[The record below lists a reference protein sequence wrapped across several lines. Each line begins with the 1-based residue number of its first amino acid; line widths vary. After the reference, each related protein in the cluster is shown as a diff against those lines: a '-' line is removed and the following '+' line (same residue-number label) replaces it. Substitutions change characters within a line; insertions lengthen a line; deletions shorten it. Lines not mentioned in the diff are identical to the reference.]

1 MLYVEKKYHT
11 LKNIKEYSD
20 LYGWAITVS
29 ELKKIFTLVS
39 WAKNSKPTAG
49 SLTLAT
55 NKLIEN
61 EDTTIYKVTL
71 HKNGEITLI
80 TNQGWLRFLK

>member
-1 MLYVEKKYHT
+1 MK
-11 LKNIKEYSD
+11 LKEIKDYAD

-29 ELKKIFTLVS
+29 ELKKTFSLVS

-49 SLTLAT
+49 SLTLPIE
-55 NKLIEN
+55 KLNEN
-61 EDTTIYKVTL
+61 NDTTIENVKL
-71 HKNGEITLI
+71 HRNGELTLV